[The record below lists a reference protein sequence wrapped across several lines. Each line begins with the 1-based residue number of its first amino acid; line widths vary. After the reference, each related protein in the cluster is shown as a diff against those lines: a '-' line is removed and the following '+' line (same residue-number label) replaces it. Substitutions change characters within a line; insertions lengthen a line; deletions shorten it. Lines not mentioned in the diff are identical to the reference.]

1 MHFFSCFRS
10 FLFHGTFVARFLF
23 FFNFSCFYS
32 VKCRAL
38 LNTLTLL
45 NLNTVGRVSNLLFY
59 LNCTIEQFDHKTLC
73 AHGNHT
79 LALKESLRKKNEI
92 GLTREK
98 KWERAKRMIKKL
110 SKWNDRLKNVPRLVR
125 KTMTNWSTKS
135 NNRQYIYL
143 SVNKSAI

>member
-1 MHFFSCFRS
+1 M
-10 FLFHGTFVARFLF
+10 RFLLTLIIADMIMCTFSVVFVPSYFMELSLLVSYF

-98 KWERAKRMIKKL
+98 M
-110 SKWNDRLKNVPRLVR
+110 
-125 KTMTNWSTKS
+125 
-135 NNRQYIYL
+135 
-143 SVNKSAI
+143 

>member
-1 MHFFSCFRS
+1 M
-10 FLFHGTFVARFLF
+10 RFLLTLIIADMIMCTFSVVFVPSYFMELSLLVSYF

-98 KWERAKRMIKKL
+98 
-110 SKWNDRLKNVPRLVR
+110 NVSEQ
-125 KTMTNWSTKS
+125 KEW
-135 NNRQYIYL
+135 
-143 SVNKSAI
+143 